1 MNINNNLNKK
11 NLIQSISSANPS
23 VVSGQMEKIIET
35 IFEEIS
41 TALICGDR
49 VEIRGFGSFVVKKRI
64 KSKVRNPKSG
74 IIIEANDRGAVYFR
88 ASKELLKALNFK
100 GVNDN

>member
-11 NLIQSISSANPS
+11 NLIQSISSTNPS

-74 IIIEANDRGAVYFR
+74 IIIEANDRGTVYFR